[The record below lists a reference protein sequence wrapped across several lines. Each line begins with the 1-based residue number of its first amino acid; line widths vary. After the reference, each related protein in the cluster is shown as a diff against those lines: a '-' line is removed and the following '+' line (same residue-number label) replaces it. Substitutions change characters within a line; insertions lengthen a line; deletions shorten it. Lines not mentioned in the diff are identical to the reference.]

1 MARPHAVPLRYKTP
15 SQPRL
20 LHWNASPLGKQL
32 NRVNN
37 IPFVETAATPP
48 KPWLDPN
55 LVAVAFLFVAEGLEV
70 VKKKKKKKPTGG
82 LRRCQG
88 KNVC

>member
-48 KPWLDPN
+48 KPWLDLN
-55 LVAVAFLFVAEGLEV
+55 LVAVAFFFFFFFSLL
-70 VKKKKKKKPTGG
+70 KD
-82 LRRCQG
+82 
-88 KNVC
+88 